1 MKRYLR
7 TTSLITMAFLLAAL
21 PMAAEVSASA
31 EDEAAIKSLF
41 EKHTA
46 AFTGG
51 KAADITALFTDDGVL
66 IAPERPALEGKDMIQ
81 WGTNVALQTFGAK
94 ISDTEVLDLVV
105 TGDLAFDRR
114 TANIVLTSKFSG
126 TATEL
131 KATWLEILKREPDG
145 WKFYRAMVVSD
156 QPLPSVDDY

>member
-1 MKRYLR
+1 MKLHLHSI
-7 TTSLITMAFLLAAL
+7 SLISMVFLMAAL
-21 PMAAEVSASA
+21 PMAAQSSASP

-46 AFTGG
+46 AFIGG

-66 IAPERPALEGKDMIQ
+66 VAPERPALEGKDMIQ

-94 ISDTEVLDLVV
+94 ISDAQVLDLQVA
-105 TGDLAFDRR
+105 GDWAFARR
-114 TANIVLTSKFSG
+114 TASIVMVSKFSG
-126 TATEL
+126 AETEL
-131 KATWLEILKREPDG
+131 KATWLEILKRQPDG